1 MALSAV
7 NIRSPIDMAYIVSR
21 IDASEYTAENV
32 FGIED
37 FFVLAILIVWGIHA
51 AIINSIPRIPIY
63 FVHKTLVTC

>member
-1 MALSAV
+1 MALSTV

-37 FFVLAILIVWGIHA
+37 LFVLAILIV
-51 AIINSIPRIPIY
+51 
-63 FVHKTLVTC
+63 